1 MKDRFDLE
9 QEIMGCWNVVT
20 DLKTVCT
27 AVLEKDLSQDKIANL
42 LMGLEEL
49 YQLKFESLFETFEDT
64 IRNGELDGLK
74 NDSQGSLLSELW
86 NETQFPTGH
95 AYAHDDDFE
104 QAKPPSGMWEESL
117 HSDTDGEGVR
127 AAPHTDDEDFENV
140 RDYLPFGTPHDP
152 LTIDDRAFSHEEY
165 QAHKSKT
172 FNKLFPDHEC

>member
-64 IRNGELDGLK
+64 ISGQK
-74 NDSQGSLLSELW
+74 NSFSSDSVFE
-86 NETQFPTGH
+86 NAFDFPV
-95 AYAHDDDFE
+95 DCVE
-104 QAKPPSGMWEESL
+104 K
-117 HSDTDGEGVR
+117 
-127 AAPHTDDEDFENV
+127 APQCDDEDFMNELNG
-140 RDYLPFGTPHDP
+140 RGFTQ
-152 LTIDDRAFSHEEY
+152 EEY
-165 QAHKSKT
+165 NNATHA
-172 FNKLFPDHEC
+172 EIVRRGW